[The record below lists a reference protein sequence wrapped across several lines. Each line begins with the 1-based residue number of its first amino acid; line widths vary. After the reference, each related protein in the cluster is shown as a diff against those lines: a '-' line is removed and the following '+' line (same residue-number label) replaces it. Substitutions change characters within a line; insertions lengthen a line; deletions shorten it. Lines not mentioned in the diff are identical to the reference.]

1 MEVSYKVRLEKQL
14 EAGLCAVGRFD
25 GNHPA
30 VACAAGDNM
39 DGGDLLVAIE
49 PASADGE

>member
-30 VACAAGDNM
+30 VACAAGHL
-39 DGGDLLVAIE
+39 GGPLGA
-49 PASADGE
+49 